1 MTRSDISYLLE
12 NFAAAYSLPDAG
24 KLTPAVFREAREA
37 VVDCA
42 VHAVLGKQAEAF
54 IDQEAKALGAD
65 DSDDSYLA
73 LERTCV
79 AQAKQLQE
87 QARIITELR
96 QLRDAVGKLKDANVT
111 GAVERAYAAASEVKE
126 TKP

>member
-42 VHAVLGKQAEAF
+42 VKAEAF

>member
-42 VHAVLGKQAEAF
+42 VKAEAF

-96 QLRDAVGKLKDANVT
+96 QLTHRPTEGSYEKTNVL
-111 GAVERAYAAASEVKE
+111 
-126 TKP
+126 

>member
-42 VHAVLGKQAEAF
+42 VKAEAF

-73 LERTCV
+73 LDRTCV

>member
-1 MTRSDISYLLE
+1 MTRSDISYLLD

-42 VHAVLGKQAEAF
+42 VKAEAF

>member
-42 VHAVLGKQAEAF
+42 VKAEAF

-96 QLRDAVGKLKDANVT
+96 QLRDPVGKLKDANVT

>member
-42 VHAVLGKQAEAF
+42 VKAEAF

-111 GAVERAYAAASEVKE
+111 GAVERAYAAQPTPPAVSGERK
-126 TKP
+126 